1 MIIFEN
7 TELLCNKQPDDEIFV
22 KVADKGLQDEEDQ
35 NRISIITL
43 VLFAIVS
50 VVIIISWWI
59 LCKKSNGLRLQE
71 SDKKLTQNISTLHFQ
86 FHDEA

>member
-7 TELLCNKQPDDEIFV
+7 TVLCNKQPDDEIFI
-22 KVADKGLQDEEDQ
+22 KVADQDFEDEEGR
-35 NRISIITL
+35 NRISLITL
-43 VLFAIVS
+43 VLFAVVS

-59 LCKKSNGLRLQE
+59 LCKKSNGLGPPE
-71 SDKKLTQNISTLHFQ
+71 SDKKLAKNISTPHFQ